1 MRNVHRVHVTDI
13 WSWYRVELRVGDH
26 LGRSEELVSRCV
38 ECDLAEPES
47 LASLGGSA
55 PGVVDGI
62 LSASALAL
70 INPETYW
77 PNCMHKKPVHNEQ
90 EPSVS
95 ESDGSN

>member
-62 LSASALAL
+62 LSQKNWAFWARYFNYR
-70 INPETYW
+70 I
-77 PNCMHKKPVHNEQ
+77 Q
-90 EPSVS
+90 G
-95 ESDGSN
+95 SDPLVATDRN